1 MIREVHWKLIAQCL
15 AGTLGGMTGGAIG
28 FFTGIIIGSNYEI
41 GGVYG
46 AITGIII
53 GSIIGIVFFMKIK
66 IESYKNISITE
77 LFIAMMIVITAI
89 ASRYFVPMI
98 ENGPL
103 KENAQFSILHITTAV
118 MTMFMTISLVPSLI
132 LTLYIHFYNKKHS

>member
-1 MIREVHWKLIAQCL
+1 MKELYWKLMAQCL
-15 AGTLGGMTGGAIG
+15 AGTLGGMTGGVIG
-28 FFTGIIIGSNYEI
+28 FFVGIAIGPNYET

-46 AITGIII
+46 AIAGIII
-53 GSIIGIVFFMKIK
+53 GSIIGTLFFMKLK

-77 LFIAMMIVITAI
+77 LFVAMMIVITAI

-103 KENAQFSILHITTAV
+103 EENAQFSILHITTAV

-132 LTLYIHFYNKKHS
+132 LTLYIHFYNRKHS